1 MPFGPSNKN
10 HLCTFVIC
18 CRYSPIGITFL
29 IAGKILEMED
39 FGVMIG
45 QVGVYFLTVLVG
57 LFLHG
62 SVVLPLIYF
71 VVTRKNPYKFMYGI
85 SQAMATAFGTSS
97 R

>member
-1 MPFGPSNKN
+1 MLFA
-10 HLCTFVIC
+10 H

-62 SVVLPLIYF
+62 SIVLPLIFF
-71 VVTRKNPYKFMYGI
+71 VITRQNPYKFMYGI